1 MDNKK
6 KVAPEEAAK
15 LLIGSFKQFMKG
27 KTLNC
32 RCPSGNTLFFK
43 FLVDRQLIE
52 VKCYKCTKRWNKL
65 KNRGYKKSKS
75 FIFHRYDVKMKHV
88 ETVIVDGNTE
98 KNIER
103 M

>member
-1 MDNKK
+1 MDKK
-6 KVAPEEAAK
+6 RAAPEEAAK
-15 LLIGSFKQFMKG
+15 LLIGSFKEFMKG
-27 KTLNC
+27 RSIGC
-32 RCPSGNTLFFK
+32 RCPSSNTLFFK

-65 KNRGYKKSKS
+65 KNKGLRKSKS

-88 ETVIVDGNTE
+88 ETVIVDGKME
-98 KNIER
+98 KKIER